1 MWWPLVLVQEACL
14 GEKSASVLSFERIF
28 PYSMLSWSEDL
39 HQGAQQRGKN
49 AGIGAQQADAWFGSF
64 CGRVRVVKVVMVAEV
79 VHTSLYCVLPF
90 QSHTGAIQKS
100 LKMQWLEEHNVKLVP
115 SRNGGERSNFMESA
129 KQHAST

>member
-64 CGRVRVVKVVMVAEV
+64 CGRVRVVKVVMVAKV
-79 VHTSLYCVLPF
+79 VHTSPILCASFPISYWGHSKIFEDAMARGAQREISPF
-90 QSHTGAIQKS
+90 AE
-100 LKMQWLEEHNVKLVP
+100 W
-115 SRNGGERSNFMESA
+115 R
-129 KQHAST
+129 